1 MRSLRVLGLFLAAAL
16 LFVPAQAG
24 AAKPQ
29 AKNVRQTAGPIRAVA
44 MDGSRVAYMASDR
57 RVAVWNVATG
67 KTTVIKGAYPRK
79 GSGFASGTGEV
90 AIAGKRVA
98 LITRFV
104 TGNSQQTQ
112 EHLYTATLGGGARQL
127 GKLTNHYTNP
137 QDGEPDG
144 GLSDGTWIAGAVGSG
159 NTLAV
164 STWSSQSSVTS
175 HERLS
180 LVTPTGLHT
189 IATGPGAIV
198 ATSASDGHIAVFRS
212 TVAWPAENVS
222 PATAVPTVGIYSTS
236 GSLLH
241 EIPLDPSARELA
253 VSGNEL
259 VVLTETIQQGSL
271 VATLQVYDW
280 TTGAL
285 MHVWPVALGP
295 GGRGLAVH
303 GRFAAL
309 EGPDRLHLG
318 DLPTGK
324 DVSIAPASLSGPA
337 LGLRGLVYA
346 STLLVRRVP
355 GSSSSCRRR
364 SCPRG
369 SARARP
375 RPRAWR
381 GRARSPRR

>member
-112 EHLYTATLGGGARQL
+112 EHLYTATLGGRARQL

-164 STWSSQSSVTS
+164 STWSSQNSVTS

-285 MHVWPVALGP
+285 MHVWPVTLGRA

-303 GRFAAL
+303 GRFAAV
-309 EGPDRLHLG
+309 EGSASLRLV
-318 DLPTGK
+318 DLTTGK
-324 DVSIAPASLSGPA
+324 YVSIAPASPQGLA
-337 LGLRGLVYA
+337 LGPRGLVYA
-346 STLLVRRVP
+346 VNPSRKKGPGKLVFVP
-355 GSSSSCRRR
+355 TAKL
-364 SCPRG
+364 
-369 SARARP
+369 SARV
-375 RPRAWR
+375 
-381 GRARSPRR
+381 G

>member
-1 MRSLRVLGLFLAAAL
+1 VGLFLVPGLL
-16 LFVPAQAG
+16 LFAAQAG
-24 AAKPQ
+24 AARQ
-29 AKNVRQTAGPIRAVA
+29 AGKVRQISKPVRTLA
-44 MDGSRVAYMASDR
+44 MDGPRVAYMRADR

-67 KTTVIKGAYPRK
+67 KTTVIKGTYPRK
-79 GSGFASGTGEV
+79 GSGFGSGEGEV

-104 TGNSQQTQ
+104 IGNSQQTQ
-112 EHLYTATLGGGARQL
+112 EHLYTATLGGRARQL

-164 STWSSQSSVTS
+164 STWSSQNSVTS

-241 EIPLDPSARELA
+241 EVALDPSAREIA
-253 VSGNEL
+253 VSRNEL

-309 EGPDRLHLG
+309 EGPDRLHLV
-318 DLPTGK
+318 DLTTGK
-324 DVSIAPASLSGPA
+324 DVSIAPASASGPA
-337 LGLRGLVYA
+337 LGPRGLVYA
-346 STLLVRRVP
+346 VNASRKGPGKLVFVP
-355 GSSSSCRRR
+355 TAKLQALAG
-364 SCPRG
+364 
-369 SARARP
+369 
-375 RPRAWR
+375 
-381 GRARSPRR
+381 

>member
-1 MRSLRVLGLFLAAAL
+1 MRKLRVVGLFLAAAL
-16 LFVPAQAG
+16 LLCVAQAG
-24 AAKPQ
+24 AAEQQ
-29 AKNVRQTAGPIRAVA
+29 AGKVKQTSRPISALA

-67 KTTVIKGAYPRK
+67 KTTVIKGTYPRK
-79 GSGFASGTGEV
+79 GSGFGSGAGEV

-112 EHLYTATLGGGARQL
+112 EHLYTATLGGRARQL
-127 GKLTNHYTNP
+127 GKSTNHFTNP
-137 QDGEPDG
+137 QDGQPDG

-159 NTLAV
+159 NALAV
-164 STWSSQSSVTS
+164 STWSSLDSVTS

-212 TVAWPAENVS
+212 TVAWPADNVS
-222 PATAVPTVGIYSTS
+222 PATATPTLGIYSTS

-241 EIPLDPSARELA
+241 EVALDPSAREVA
-253 VSGNEL
+253 VSGKEL
-259 VVLTETIQQGSL
+259 VVLTETIQQASL

-285 MHVWPVALGP
+285 MHVWPIALGQA
-295 GGRGLAVH
+295 GGRGLVVH

-309 EGPDRLHLG
+309 EGPASLRLV
-318 DLPTGK
+318 DLTTGNN
-324 DVSIAPASLSGPA
+324 VSIARASASGPA
-337 LGLRGLVYA
+337 LGSRGLVYA
-346 STLLVRRVP
+346 VNASRKGPGKLVFVP
-355 GSSSSCRRR
+355 TAKLQALAG
-364 SCPRG
+364 
-369 SARARP
+369 
-375 RPRAWR
+375 
-381 GRARSPRR
+381 

>member
-1 MRSLRVLGLFLAAAL
+1 M
-16 LFVPAQAG
+16 
-24 AAKPQ
+24 
-29 AKNVRQTAGPIRAVA
+29 
-44 MDGSRVAYMASDR
+44 
-57 RVAVWNVATG
+57 
-67 KTTVIKGAYPRK
+67 
-79 GSGFASGTGEV
+79 
-90 AIAGKRVA
+90 
-98 LITRFV
+98 
-104 TGNSQQTQ
+104 
-112 EHLYTATLGGGARQL
+112 
-127 GKLTNHYTNP
+127 TNHNTNP

-144 GLSDGTWIAGAVGSG
+144 GLSDGTWIA

-164 STWSSQSSVTS
+164 STWSSQNSVTS

-285 MHVWPVALGP
+285 MHVWPVALGR

-309 EGPDRLHLG
+309 EGPDRLHLV
-318 DLPTGK
+318 DLTTGK

-337 LGLRGLVYA
+337 LGPRGLVYA
-346 STLLVRRVP
+346 VNPSRKKGPGKLVFVP
-355 GSSSSCRRR
+355 TAKL
-364 SCPRG
+364 
-369 SARARP
+369 SARV
-375 RPRAWR
+375 
-381 GRARSPRR
+381 G